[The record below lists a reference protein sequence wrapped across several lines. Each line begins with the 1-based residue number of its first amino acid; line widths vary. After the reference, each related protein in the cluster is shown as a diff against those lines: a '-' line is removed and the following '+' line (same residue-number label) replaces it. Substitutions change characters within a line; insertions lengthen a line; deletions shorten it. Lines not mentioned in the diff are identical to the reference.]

1 MDGRDAFLTM
11 ARERHYEFSS
21 LRRAKFSSMSMLYE
35 LHNQGQDKFVY
46 TCNNCKSHV
55 ETRYHCTVCDVCIPL
70 MMLFLFPLRRF
81 THKVSYCNS
90 VLLQDFDLCVSCKDK
105 DGHPH
110 PMEKLGFDLD
120 DGSSPADAKQTNL
133 QVIYSLPSWLFCC
146 KAQKIVTL
154 THNFFY
160 HTGSSEIVDTEV
172 HSVAGTWLPVQRRQ
186 LSSAELSE
194 DEESGNAHE
203 ELQEKDERWMPDM
216 QAIISALLLPRE
228 TLPRD

>member
-55 ETRYHCTVCDVCIPL
+55 ETRYHCTVCDVRIRYYRKILLLLFIIFTLSTIPIL
-70 MMLFLFPLRRF
+70 
-81 THKVSYCNS
+81 S
-90 VLLQDFDLCVSCKDK
+90 QDFDLCVSCKDK

-120 DGSSPADAKQTNL
+120 DGSSPADAKQTNP
-133 QVIYSLPSWLFCC
+133 QVTY
-146 KAQKIVTL
+146 
-154 THNFFY
+154 
-160 HTGSSEIVDTEV
+160 
-172 HSVAGTWLPVQRRQ
+172 Q
-186 LSSAELSE
+186 L
-194 DEESGNAHE
+194 
-203 ELQEKDERWMPDM
+203 
-216 QAIISALLLPRE
+216 ALKML
-228 TLPRD
+228 